1 MKCNFLRKMKPLIN
15 GGWRGGKM
23 VVSWVARWRSWNM
36 QWFARAPRLL
46 VTSGLLPLKWPV
58 KKLTII
64 ISNFLSISS
73 QVVTQTKCCWGS
85 RTREMQIAGA
95 SLFIAHPSLGNHF
108 IFSLN
113 PGTFWSRALCRV
125 FTGRPKKAIFKKL
138 MFWTVWGDYG
148 PFWIVTKVMS
158 KMIVIVQ
165 NCPEFSK
172 QSKTWNFWK
181 VLFQPVV
188 NLEDCEYAS

>member
-1 MKCNFLRKMKPLIN
+1 MKCKFLRKMKPLIN

-58 KKLTII
+58 KKLKIS
-64 ISNFLSISS
+64 ISNFLSALS
-73 QVVTQTKCCWGS
+73 QVKFNTIVTQTKCCRGS
-85 RTREMQIAGA
+85 RTREMQIARA

-113 PGTFWSRALCRV
+113 PDTFWSRALWRV
-125 FTGRPKKAIFKKL
+125 FTGWLKKVLLKKL
-138 MFWTVWGDYG
+138 KFWTALGDYG
-148 PFWIVTKVMS
+148 PFWIVSKVLS
-158 KMIVIVQ
+158 EMILIVQ
-165 NCPEFSK
+165 NCP
-172 QSKTWNFWK
+172 
-181 VLFQPVV
+181 
-188 NLEDCEYAS
+188 